1 MQNQIPTYQFYG
13 EYLSQLDHEPIHFEP
28 LSERSEQH
36 NWQIKPHQHKTLAQI
51 FHIENAGAKIQTMGM
66 EFRTKGPTILFV
78 PPMTVHGFRFTE
90 HMRGRVVSL
99 RTEMLNAPLTSELSQ
114 FSDHTALLLSD
125 KNANY
130 IDQITQLFDHISATY
145 FQLNQLRD
153 ELLAAQTLMILKYLR
168 AETGPH
174 INPQPS
180 ISLQSRHE
188 ITALN
193 FCNLV
198 EENFRTA
205 MSVNDYSVRLHL
217 SAPQLTRIT
226 NRILNTT
233 PRDYISDRRI
243 AEAKRLLR
251 FTRQNAS
258 DISHRCG
265 FGDIS
270 YFSRSFKKKTGLSP
284 LSYRK
289 KYGQ

>member
-1 MQNQIPTYQFYG
+1 MQNRIPTYQFYG

-36 NWQIKPHQHKTLAQI
+36 NWQIKPHQHKTLAQLFYI
-51 FHIENAGAKIQTMGM
+51 QSAGAKIRTMGM
-66 EFRTKGPTILFV
+66 EVQTEGPTILFV
-78 PPMTVHGFRFTE
+78 PPMTVHGFKFAE
-90 HMRGRVVSL
+90 YMRGSVISL
-99 RTEMLNAPLTSELSQ
+99 RTELLDAPLNAELSQ
-114 FSDHTALLLSD
+114 FTDHTALLLSD
-125 KNANY
+125 KNATY
-130 IDQITQLFDHISATY
+130 IDQIAQLFDHISATY
-145 FQLNQLRD
+145 LKMNQQRD
-153 ELLAAQTLMILKYLR
+153 GLLAAQTLLILKYVR
-168 AETGPH
+168 AETGPN
-174 INPQPS
+174 INHQPS

-188 ITALN
+188 KTALK

-198 EENFRTA
+198 EENFRTT
-205 MSVNDYSVRLHL
+205 MSVNDYSARLHL

-226 NRILNTT
+226 NRILNTS
-233 PRDYISDRRI
+233 PREYISDRRI

-270 YFSRSFKKKTGLSP
+270 YFSRSFKAKTGLSP

-289 KYGQ
+289 KYGH